1 MKTFEDV
8 CRMTQ
13 AEVKEYMHGYL
24 SSKKYKVIN
33 EDGFLYAKGTIPV
46 LLIAHMDTVH
56 KEQCSVIET
65 KNEQISSPQGIG
77 GDDRC
82 GIFIIMNLVKELNC
96 SVLLCEEEEHG
107 TVGARKFAKTD
118 YINNL
123 DVNYMIEFDRNGN
136 NDAVFYSCDNK
147 NFTKFVLDNT
157 NFFETQGSWS
167 DICVIAPI
175 AKLAAVN
182 LSSGYYKA
190 HTTAEYV
197 IYDDMLDTIEA
208 AKNLINAECKEP
220 FKYVEKKYDWSKY
233 YSNGQYSTT
242 SKWTTPSKTYEP
254 ATKQPTMYD
263 MVDDYGAK
271 HTDERLYKMAR
282 KDKEIELEVIIT
294 NFDNEE
300 EAIYAS
306 GASKTECWMNFF
318 MDNPDLCFNNV
329 VDYTW
334 C

>member
-1 MKTFEDV
+1 
-8 CRMTQ
+8 MTQ

-33 EDGFLYAKGTIPV
+33 EDGFLYAKGTVPV
-46 LLIAHMDTVH
+46 LLVAHMDTVH
-56 KEQCSVIET
+56 KEQCNIIEN
-65 KNEQISSPQGIG
+65 KNGVISSPQGIG

-107 TVGARKFAKTD
+107 TVGARKFAKTN

-123 DVNYMIEFDRNGN
+123 DVNYMVEFDRNGN

-147 NFTKFVLDNT
+147 DFTKFVLDNT

-167 DICVIAPI
+167 DISVLAPA

-197 IYDDMLDTIEA
+197 IYEDMFDTMDA
-208 AKNLINAECKEP
+208 AKNLINAECNEP
-220 FKYVEKKYDWSKY
+220 FEYVEKKYDWSKWY
-233 YSNGQYSTT
+233 NNGKWSTGNNWT
-242 SKWTTPSKTYEP
+242 GSSKLANTTVYQQNMFDAEDKY
-254 ATKQPTMYD
+254 
-263 MVDDYGAK
+263 VDDAFGG
-271 HTDERLYKMAR
+271 HTDEKLYKTAK
-282 KDKEIELEVIIT
+282 KDLTIELEAIAIG
-294 NFDNEE
+294 FDDEE
-300 EAIYAS
+300 IALYAQ
-306 GASKTECWMNFF
+306 GNTKAECWMNLF
-318 MDNPDLCFNNV
+318 MDNPNLCFNSV